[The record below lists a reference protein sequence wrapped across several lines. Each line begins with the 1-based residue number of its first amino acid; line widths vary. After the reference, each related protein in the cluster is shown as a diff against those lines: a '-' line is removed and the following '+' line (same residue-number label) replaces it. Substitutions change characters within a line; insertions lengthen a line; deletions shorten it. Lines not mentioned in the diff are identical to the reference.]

1 MDRQQQAEAL
11 ANSWKTE
18 LRWQGIQRTYS
29 PEDVVRLRS
38 SVQIE
43 YTLARLGAER
53 LWHLMHT
60 EPFVRALGAL
70 TGNQA
75 VQQVLGRPAAV
86 RAIHA
91 GLECGVIKDKFEG
104 MDAISLGPTI
114 RGAHSPDERVHI
126 GSVHSFWKILLE
138 TLRSIYSH

>member
-1 MDRQQQAEAL
+1 MDRQQQAKAL

-18 LRWQGIQRTYS
+18 PRWQGIQRTYS
-29 PEDVVRLRS
+29 PEDVVRISS

-75 VQQVLGRPAAV
+75 VQQVL
-86 RAIHA
+86 A
-91 GLECGVIKDKFEG
+91 GLIP
-104 MDAISLGPTI
+104 ISGLELPAMTV
-114 RGAHSPDERVHI
+114 RGFARITWYGLANRV
-126 GSVHSFWKILLE
+126 
-138 TLRSIYSH
+138 